1 MTKRS
6 RKLVKFE
13 DTLFYRKQNNL
24 ITKFNKKLK
33 RAHLDKTL
41 PKGKRSKLSIR

>member
-24 ITKFNKKLK
+24 ITKLEKELK
-33 RAHLDKTL
+33 RAHVRQNFTKEKTF
-41 PKGKRSKLSIR
+41 

>member
-33 RAHLDKTL
+33 RAHFRQNFT
-41 PKGKRSKLSIR
+41 KGKAF

>member
-1 MTKRS
+1 MKRS

-24 ITKFNKKLK
+24 ITKLEKKLK
-33 RAHLDKTL
+33 RAHFRQNFTKEKTF
-41 PKGKRSKLSIR
+41 